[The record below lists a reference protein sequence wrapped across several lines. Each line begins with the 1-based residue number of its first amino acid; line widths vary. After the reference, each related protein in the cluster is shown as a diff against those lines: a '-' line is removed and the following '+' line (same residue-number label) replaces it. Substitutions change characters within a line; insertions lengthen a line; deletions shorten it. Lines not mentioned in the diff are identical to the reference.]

1 MRVIEQD
8 NNTWNLKIDCD
19 ESYFKGSWYLDL
31 SQGKDN
37 IKVTKQGAKQLIE
50 VLKEFVEND

>member
-8 NNTWNLKIDCD
+8 IAGALSIENFYNLIEIVDSHD
-19 ESYFKGSWYLDL
+19 DSIFVD
-31 SQGKDN
+31 
-37 IKVTKQGAKQLIE
+37 KQGAKQLIE